1 VRDVIIRPKLQLD
14 CRRRAPCVR
23 AAALVGLILAL
34 LVVGDLPV
42 VHDHGAPGL
51 YNEECPLARLATT
64 SPRASVSQDPD
75 LFLFACTP
83 DAVLAA
89 PPVVLAPFS
98 PASFAPRAPPS
109 NSPLPSRAVVG

>member
-1 VRDVIIRPKLQLD
+1 MPWLRDG
-14 CRRRAPCVR
+14 R

-51 YNEECPLARLATT
+51 YNDECPLARLATM

-75 LFLFACTP
+75 PSWLPCMP
-83 DAVLAA
+83 EAVPTA
-89 PPVVLAPFS
+89 PPVVLALFS

-109 NSPLPSRAVVG
+109 ISPLPSRAVIG

>member
-1 VRDVIIRPKLQLD
+1 MRPRLQLG
-14 CRRRAPCVR
+14 CRRRSPWVR
-23 AAALVGLILAL
+23 DRRAGALVGLILAL

-42 VHDHGAPGL
+42 VHDHAAPGL

-75 LFLFACTP
+75 PFPLAYTP
-83 DAVLAA
+83 EAVPTA

-98 PASFAPRAPPS
+98 AASFAPRAPPS
-109 NSPLPSRAVVG
+109 KSPLPSRAVIG

>member
-1 VRDVIIRPKLQLD
+1 MRRSFLD
-14 CRRRAPCVR
+14 RNGRVG
-23 AAALVGLILAL
+23 ALVGLVLAL
-34 LVVGDLPV
+34 FVVGDLPV

-75 LFLFACTP
+75 PFLFACTP
-83 DAVLAA
+83 DAVPTA
-89 PPVVLAPFS
+89 PPVALAPFS

-109 NSPLPSRAVVG
+109 KSALPSRAVIG

>member
-1 VRDVIIRPKLQLD
+1 VRDVIMRPSLQLD
-14 CRRRAPCVR
+14 CRRRSPWVRNGR

-34 LVVGDLPV
+34 LVVGDLPA
-42 VHDHGAPGL
+42 VHDHGGPGL

-64 SPRASVSQDPD
+64 SPRASVSRDPD

-89 PPVVLAPFS
+89 PRVILAPFS

-109 NSPLPSRAVVG
+109 N